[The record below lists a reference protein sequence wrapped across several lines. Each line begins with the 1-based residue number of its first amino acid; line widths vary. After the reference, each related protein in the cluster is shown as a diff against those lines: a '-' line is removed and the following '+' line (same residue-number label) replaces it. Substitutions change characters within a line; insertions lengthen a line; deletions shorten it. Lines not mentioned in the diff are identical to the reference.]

1 MTRAFRQELMKSLQP
16 TQECDR
22 IMNALHKNARITP
35 AVRVEIAASDETAS
49 ALAQRLGMTEQ
60 TFYKWKKRS
69 YFTDRTHTKV
79 ASGSTR
85 TAQMK
90 SAARDWWDR
99 IANPGCGREAKAAVS
114 SSLAIGKMVDK

>member
-22 IMNALHKNARITP
+22 IMNTLHKNARITP
-35 AVRVEIAASDETAS
+35 AVRVEIAASDETACV
-49 ALAQRLGMTEQ
+49 LAQRLGMTEQ

-79 ASGSTR
+79 ASESTR

-99 IANPGCGREAKAAVS
+99 IANPECGVSPLRE
-114 SSLAIGKMVDK
+114 LH